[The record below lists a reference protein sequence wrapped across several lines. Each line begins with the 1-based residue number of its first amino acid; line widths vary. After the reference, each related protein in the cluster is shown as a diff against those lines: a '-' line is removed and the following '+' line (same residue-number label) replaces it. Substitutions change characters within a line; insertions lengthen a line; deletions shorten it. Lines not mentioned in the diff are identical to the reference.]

1 MISCDSP
8 LATRVK
14 ESPNHDA
21 RADAVRPDIVLLHYT
36 GMESTEAA
44 LERLCDPQAAVSSH
58 YVVFEDGTVWQ
69 LVAEAR
75 RAHHAGASW
84 WENSRDINSRSIG
97 IEIGNPGH
105 AFGYPDFPARQ
116 IDAVV
121 ALCRDIIARHA
132 MRADRVLAH
141 SDVAP
146 SRKQDP
152 GEKFPWRRLHEA
164 GVGLWVE
171 PAEIVSGSMADFTKD
186 GPRVGALQRALA
198 RYGYG
203 IEATGAYDRA
213 TADVLTAFQRHFRQ
227 ERVDGIA
234 DASTVATL
242 DRLLAAKARLAGP

>member
-1 MISCDSP
+1 M
-8 LATRVK
+8 R

-21 RADAVRPDIVLLHYT
+21 RVGVARPDIVLLHYT
-36 GMESTEAA
+36 GMESTAAA

-58 YVVFEDGTVWQ
+58 YLVFEGGTVWQ

-75 RAHHAGASW
+75 RAYHAGVSW

-105 AFGYPDFPARQ
+105 AFGYPEFPARQ
-116 IDAVV
+116 IDTVI
-121 ALCRDIIARHA
+121 ALCRDIVARNE
-132 MRADRVLAH
+132 MRPDRVLAH

-152 GEKFPWRRLHEA
+152 GEKFPWRRLSEA

-171 PAEIVSGSMADFTKD
+171 PAEIAA
-186 GPRVGALQRALA
+186 GAEAERPKTEQETRELQRALA

-203 IEATGAYDRA
+203 IEVTGNYDAA
-213 TADVLTAFQRHFRQ
+213 TADVVTAFQRHFRPQ
-227 ERVDGIA
+227 RVDGIA
-234 DASTVATL
+234 DTSTLATL
-242 DRLLAAKARLAGP
+242 DRLLAAKARLAP